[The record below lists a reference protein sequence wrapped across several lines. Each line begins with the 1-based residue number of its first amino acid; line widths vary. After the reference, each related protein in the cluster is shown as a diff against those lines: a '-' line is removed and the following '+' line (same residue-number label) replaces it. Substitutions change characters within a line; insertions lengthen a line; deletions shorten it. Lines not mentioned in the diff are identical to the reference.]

1 MKITKSVLKQ
11 IIKEEIQKVME
22 KSAFYEVP
30 MQEVKELPRE
40 VVAKLKGKEL
50 NARLIE
56 RDILQI
62 DAKEDGYIILLKLKG
77 GSRQPRPTKIKIQDP
92 TDRKWE
98 KDPLRNPYTGAPYSR
113 TIVKVGKFAI
123 DYDNINYGRIERI
136 LLGQQ

>member
-62 DAKEDGYIILLKLKG
+62 DRD
-77 GSRQPRPTKIKIQDP
+77 
-92 TDRKWE
+92 WE
-98 KDPLRNPYTGAPYSR
+98 T
-113 TIVKVGKFAI
+113 
-123 DYDNINYGRIERI
+123 
-136 LLGQQ
+136 